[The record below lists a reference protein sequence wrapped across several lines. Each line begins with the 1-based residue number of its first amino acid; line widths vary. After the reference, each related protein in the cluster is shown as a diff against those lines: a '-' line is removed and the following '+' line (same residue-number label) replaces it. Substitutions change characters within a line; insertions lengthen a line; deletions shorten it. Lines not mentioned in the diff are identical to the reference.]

1 MNTCT
6 PVKGRVFEGLAR
18 QHNGGHLQGSKARHT
33 ASPIVLKVGIWKVKL
48 GLSENSV
55 SHIPMDY
62 HHVPHENCYLWVSP
76 IFRQT
81 RMNIYLLT
89 SKIKVKNSLLDP
101 VTT

>member
-62 HHVPHENCYLWVSP
+62 HQCSP
-76 IFRQT
+76 LKVLFVGIPYFQT
-81 RMNIYLLT
+81 NPT
-89 SKIKVKNSLLDP
+89 SEF
-101 VTT
+101 